1 VTAIRPRV
9 RARRGEG
16 SKLREVILDVAE
28 RLLIE
33 ARDADAV
40 SMRAIAEAV
49 GVTPPSIYLHFADKE
64 QLIRAVC
71 ERSFA
76 AFDEVVEEAGN
87 STDDPVESLRRRA
100 RAYVQFGLDNP
111 EQYRILFMG
120 KASGVAEAADLAD
133 MPGSQAF
140 QHLAD
145 AVGRAI
151 GSGALRPGLDPFLVA
166 TGLWAAAHGM
176 TSLLISLPTFPWPDI
191 DILVDH
197 VCESMTYGLGRPDQ
211 RKQAQP

>member
-1 VTAIRPRV
+1 MAMTGTRP

-16 SKLREVILDVAE
+16 PQLRPTILDATE

-40 SMRAIAEAV
+40 SMRAIADAV
-49 GVTPPSIYLHFADKE
+49 GVTPGALYLHFPDKT
-64 QLIRAVC
+64 QLILAVC

-76 AFDEVVEEAGN
+76 AFDEVVEAAGD
-87 STDDPVESLRRRA
+87 STDDPIESLRRRA

-120 KASGVAEAADLAD
+120 KATGTRDAFDLTT
-133 MPGSQAF
+133 MPGSEAF
-140 QHLAD
+140 QHLVD

-151 GSGALRPGLDPFLVA
+151 DSGELRPGLDPFLVA

-176 TSLLISLPTFPWPDI
+176 TSLLISLPTFPWPDV
-191 DILVDH
+191 DVLVDH
-197 VCESMTYGLGRPDQ
+197 VCESMTNGFSRPD
-211 RKQAQP
+211 RKQAQS

>member
-1 VTAIRPRV
+1 MAVAATRP

-16 SKLREVILDVAE
+16 AQLRPTILDAAE
-28 RLLIE
+28 RLLID

-49 GVTPPSIYLHFADKE
+49 GVTPGALYLHFPDKT
-64 QLIRAVC
+64 QLILAVC

-76 AFDEVVEEAGN
+76 AFDEEVEAAGD

-120 KASGVAEAADLAD
+120 KASGVGDTIDLAT

-140 QHLAD
+140 QHLVD

-151 GSGALRPGLDPFLVA
+151 DTGELRSDLDPFLVA

-176 TSLLISLPTFPWPDI
+176 TSLLISLPNFPWPDV
-191 DILVDH
+191 DLLVDH
-197 VCESMTYGLGRPDQ
+197 VCESITNGLSRPD
-211 RKQAQP
+211 RKQAPT